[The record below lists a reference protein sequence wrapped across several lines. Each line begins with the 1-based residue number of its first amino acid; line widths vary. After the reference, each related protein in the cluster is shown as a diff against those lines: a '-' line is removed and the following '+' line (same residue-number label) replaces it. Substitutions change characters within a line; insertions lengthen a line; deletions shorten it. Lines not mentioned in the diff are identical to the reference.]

1 MVNNCGQSSWTP
13 SLPPEVDPARN
24 LAQRLFQIKTN
35 LTECISFNGG
45 ATLRPTKADPSVS
58 MLEFH
63 GNSNAAGLLLEHWI
77 DGVIDPAQS
86 LALQYREG
94 QPEPTLIL
102 MSSLGP
108 IFTGEGISVQR
119 VACGFMLHGM
129 EERVENDGK
138 KTMQASSALVWP
150 PESVVRDSNGKFNLP
165 EISMFSVLS

>member
-1 MVNNCGQSSWTP
+1 
-13 SLPPEVDPARN
+13 
-24 LAQRLFQIKTN
+24 
-35 LTECISFNGG
+35 
-45 ATLRPTKADPSVS
+45 
-58 MLEFH
+58 
-63 GNSNAAGLLLEHWI
+63 LLEHWI

-129 EERVENDGK
+129 EERVENDGT